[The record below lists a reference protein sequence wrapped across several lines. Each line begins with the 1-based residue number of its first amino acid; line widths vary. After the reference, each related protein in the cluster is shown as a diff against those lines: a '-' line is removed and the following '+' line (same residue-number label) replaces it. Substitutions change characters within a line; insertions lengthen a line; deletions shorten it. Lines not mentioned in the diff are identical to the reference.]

1 MKKTYKIIF
10 EKKAAKFLTGQI
22 LQQKKKLA
30 AAIYRLPDGNV
41 KPIKGYENFY
51 RLRVGDYRV
60 IFTIKDND
68 LIVIL
73 TIGNRGDI
81 YKKIR

>member
-30 AAIYRLPDGNV
+30 APPPPGGRGPRGAIYRLPDGNV

-51 RLRVGDYRV
+51 RLKGWR
-60 IFTIKDND
+60 
-68 LIVIL
+68 L
-73 TIGNRGDI
+73 
-81 YKKIR
+81 